1 MRKELDYNEFG
12 PETCLTDELFL
23 LLWKYY
29 ETHNIPDK
37 DAGHTLINIF
47 DIKKQKRL
55 NEAMFLDIN
64 KLSEEE
70 LVRLADMFDHSLGGF
85 KSALRQGFVFWTH
98 TSYGSWRAERFATI
112 ERSSVYISVENLKH
126 TIKELAIEEGLLS
139 GYEEVGALDEKSM

>member
-29 ETHNIPDK
+29 ETHEIPDK
-37 DAGHTLINIF
+37 GAGHTLINIF
-47 DIKKQKRL
+47 DIREQKHL

-64 KLSEEE
+64 KISEKEIV
-70 LVRLADMFDHSLGGF
+70 LLADRFDYSLSGF
-85 KSALRQGFVFWTH
+85 KASLREGFVFWTSS
-98 TSYGSWRAERFATI
+98 SYGSWKAERFAT
-112 ERSSVYISVENLKH
+112 EDRSSNYTSVENLKH

-139 GYEEVGALDEKSM
+139 GYEDVGTSI